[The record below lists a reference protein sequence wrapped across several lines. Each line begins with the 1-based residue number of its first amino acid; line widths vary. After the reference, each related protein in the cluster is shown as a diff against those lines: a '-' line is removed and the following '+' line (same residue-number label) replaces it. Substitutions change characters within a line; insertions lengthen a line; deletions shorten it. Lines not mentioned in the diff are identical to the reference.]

1 MTKVECIKQALRSE
15 FVEWL
20 WTSYCAWKQNDPFG
34 CKETISFRILPILFP
49 LLWVL
54 IQWWYVVDLLGKFL
68 DFCSFH
74 VTVTF
79 SLWLEEQHQ
88 KVHNEIPSI
97 P

>member
-1 MTKVECIKQALRSE
+1 MTKVEYIKQALRSE

-20 WTSYCAWKQNDPFG
+20 WTSYCAWKQNDPF
-34 CKETISFRILPILFP
+34 LFP
-49 LLWVL
+49 LLLVF
-54 IQWWYVVDLLGKFL
+54 IPWWYVVDLLGKFL